1 MKKVVITG
9 ATGMIGKTLIEYLL
23 KKDIEILAVIRQNS
37 KRGQD
42 LPKHQNLKIVGCNL
56 DNLRNLKIQ
65 EKYDTFFHFA
75 WDGTFG
81 EARND
86 LYIQNLNVK
95 YTLDAVELANNL
107 GCTTFIGAGSQ
118 AEYGRVEGRI
128 SEETSQNPENGYGIA
143 KLTASRMSRIL
154 ANKYN
159 IKHIW
164 TRIFSAYGPYDGEK
178 TMIMSSIK
186 EMLENKRSPNYTK
199 GEQIWDYIYSEDV
212 AKAFYLIG
220 EKGKNNSVYC
230 IAQGESRPLYEY
242 IQIIKDA
249 IDKSI
254 KLNLGVIP
262 YSEKQVMNLQANID
276 KLKTDTG
283 FTPEFTFEKG
293 IQNTI
298 KWYKEKEGKNEKN

>member
-1 MKKVVITG
+1 MD
-9 ATGMIGKTLIEYLL
+9 
-23 KKDIEILAVIRQNS
+23 KKDNS
-37 KRGQD
+37 KF
-42 LPKHQNLKIVGCNL
+42 LYF
-56 DNLRNLKIQ
+56 DN
-65 EKYDTFFHFA
+65 
-75 WDGTFG
+75 G
-81 EARND
+81 EID
-86 LYIQNLNVK
+86 K
-95 YTLDAVELANNL
+95 
-107 GCTTFIGAGSQ
+107 
-118 AEYGRVEGRI
+118 
-128 SEETSQNPENGYGIA
+128 EETDNKQVFVTKRMKGQETHNIKKQIKVEKNNKNKVD
-143 KLTASRMSRIL
+143 KLDRIEL
-154 ANKYN
+154 KDDEFIIDIPSKYIEKEKPNKYN

-164 TRIFSAYGPYDGEK
+164 TRIFSVYGPYDGEK

-186 EMLENKRSPNYTK
+186 EMLENKKSPNYTK

-242 IQIIKDA
+242 IQMIKDA

-276 KLKTDTG
+276 KLKIDTG
-283 FTPEFTFEKG
+283 FIPEYTFEKG

-298 KWYKEKEGKNEKN
+298 KWYKEKEGKNEEN